1 MLVCI
6 RGCFVPNQ
14 FYCSL
19 LQVSLREAVPNSKE
33 QGNVMTESIT
43 QPEMGRPDD
52 GGVETVEIPPISDR
66 QISVS
71 SVQFSDDTSE
81 PSLVQN
87 STPIIWTPRFVV
99 IFALT
104 LVIGLSIASLLT
116 QGMLNGYYPPQAILL
131 TLVIFAL
138 GGWIA
143 VAIFVRSL
151 WLRVGGIFG
160 CIWAVF
166 MGIYLVVSLLPID
179 PTASILLHLNA
190 STNSALLGSYICLS
204 IDHTPFHRWDGW
216 FFRLAPLLGVGAVA
230 AGYFLLPSDISSLR
244 NLENTTV
251 SVTLILCILIWWIRP
266 SCWRSQPGV
275 TFLFGAAPFILCLLT
290 LPGIKDREGHFF
302 FFTQVALLSLLLGI
316 MRVLQEGIVGRRAT
330 R

>member
-1 MLVCI
+1 
-6 RGCFVPNQ
+6 
-14 FYCSL
+14 
-19 LQVSLREAVPNSKE
+19 
-33 QGNVMTESIT
+33 MTESIT
-43 QPEMGRPDD
+43 QPEMGRPND
-52 GGVETVEIPPISDR
+52 GGVETVEIAPISNR
-66 QISVS
+66 QLSVS
-71 SVQFSDDTSE
+71 SVEFSEDTSE
-81 PSLVQN
+81 PPPVQN
-87 STPIIWTPRFVV
+87 SAPIIWTPRFVV

-104 LVIGLSIASLLT
+104 LVIGLSTASLVT

-151 WLRVGGIFG
+151 WVRVGSIFG

-179 PTASILLHLNA
+179 PNASILLHLNA

-204 IDHTPFHRWDGW
+204 IDRTPFNRWDGW
-216 FFRLAPLLGVGAVA
+216 FFRLAPLLGVGVVA
-230 AGYFLLPSDISSLR
+230 AGYFLFPSDTSSLR
-244 NLENTTV
+244 DLENTTV
-251 SVTLILCILIWWIRP
+251 NVTLILCILIWWVRP

-275 TFLFGAAPFILCLLT
+275 TFLFGTTPFILCLLT
-290 LPGIKDREGHFF
+290 LPGIEDREGHFF

-316 MRVLQEGIVGRRAT
+316 MRVLQYKEA
-330 R
+330 

>member
-1 MLVCI
+1 
-6 RGCFVPNQ
+6 
-14 FYCSL
+14 
-19 LQVSLREAVPNSKE
+19 
-33 QGNVMTESIT
+33 MTESIT

-52 GGVETVEIPPISDR
+52 RGVEMVEIAPVSNR

-71 SVQFSDDTSE
+71 SVQFPDDTSE
-81 PSLVQN
+81 PSLGQN

-104 LVIGLSIASLLT
+104 LVIGLSAASLLT

-151 WLRVGGIFG
+151 WVRVGGIFG

-166 MGIYLVVSLLPID
+166 MSIYLVVSLLPID
-179 PTASILLHLNA
+179 PNASILLHLNA

-204 IDHTPFHRWDGW
+204 IDRTPFHRWDGW

-275 TFLFGAAPFILCLLT
+275 TFLFGAAPFILFLLT

-316 MRVLQEGIVGRRAT
+316 MRVLQEGIVGRPSNKISIRKE
-330 R
+330 